1 MANVAFR
8 ESGAGGPS
16 SSFTLSAAQT
26 GDLILVMYVGAT
38 TPTIPAGFTQIG
50 TALTLTYVGVAAYR
64 VRQSGDSL
72 TYSGWTNGEYYNVI
86 VLSGIGTDPGPVVA
100 SNFATYTASA
110 NWPLPSLTASG
121 VAGDGAAYVLI
132 GEGFS
137 SFSQPTDYTE
147 RYDAGNSNAN
157 GTRLGLTASQSTSG
171 TATVSPDD
179 DGWILHVI
187 ARSSNS
193 ARKWLLGAH

>member
-8 ESGAGGPS
+8 ESGANGPE

-38 TPTIPAGFTQIG
+38 TPTVPAGFTQIG

-64 VRQSGDSL
+64 VRQAGDSL
-72 TYSGWTNGEYYNVI
+72 TYSGWTNGEYWNVI
-86 VLSGIGTDPGPVVA
+86 VLSGVDTSNPIVA
-100 SNFATYTASA
+100 SNFAIYTASA

-137 SFSQPTDYTE
+137 QFSQPTNYTE

-157 GTRLGLTASQSTSG
+157 GDRLGLTASQSTSG

-187 ARSSNS
+187 ARSSN